1 MPLTATIE
9 VPGDQ
14 ADAKALR
21 VILRVTNQGEDKV
34 AVLNPDMG
42 VPMPNMDWPWS
53 VETYRT
59 SLLLSYGFLSISV
72 TDEAGNEVPQD
83 AIQTWVTPVLQPNIE
98 LEQGDSFD
106 VPVPIGDFYHLESG
120 KSYDVDL
127 TYGHRDLKVSAR
139 SRLTI
144 P

>member
-21 VILRVTNQGEDKV
+21 VTLRITNQGDVKV
-34 AVLNPDMG
+34 SVLNPDMG

-53 VETYRT
+53 NETYQT
-59 SLLLSYGFLSISV
+59 SMLISYGFLSISV
-72 TDEAGNEVPQD
+72 TDEDGNEVPQD
-83 AIQTWVTPVLQPNIE
+83 AIQTWATPVLRPRIE
-98 LEQGDSFD
+98 LAPGDSFE
-106 VPVPIGDFYHLESG
+106 VTIPIGDFYQLESG
-120 KSYDVDL
+120 KAYWVAL
-127 TYGHRDLKVSAR
+127 TYGDKDVKVSAR
-139 SRLTI
+139 SRVTA